1 MKNKKEEG
9 MIKIIENNNE
19 NNENIYP
26 EISKFD
32 IKKEVNSMII

>member
-9 MIKIIENNNE
+9 MIKIIENINE